1 MEKQG
6 NIIQILDAHKTLRFF
21 EEYREVPIEHHWR
34 GSPLRGRRTLAE
46 MGRGTYTP
54 GQSRVPSLVTL
65 TSKGQPCPAGRQ
77 SGASRP
83 GRAASERQWS
93 RVRRERGDCL
103 GPEWNDIVKPK
114 RTSGDRDD
122 ARMTSVGRES
132 FGSRRLLLHHRMRIY
147 ISIAT
152 ACNGITFTTK
162 YNTLSTDHDKG
173 EFIPDCCI
181 ASREAPPAY
190 TVRRRSL
197 AGSNGIRMH

>member
-1 MEKQG
+1 M
-6 NIIQILDAHKTLRFF
+6 HVHRS
-21 EEYREVPIEHHWR
+21 R
-34 GSPLRGRRTLAE
+34 
-46 MGRGTYTP
+46 P
-54 GQSRVPSLVTL
+54 GQRP
-65 TSKGQPCPAGRQ
+65 GRQ

-83 GRAASERQWS
+83 GRATSERQWS

-103 GPEWNDIVKPK
+103 GPEWSDIVKPR

-122 ARMTSVGRES
+122 ARMTGVGRES
-132 FGSRRLLLHHRMRIY
+132 FGSRRLMSVGVILTIQPHNTTQQNLGCFITECVY

-162 YNTLSTDHDKG
+162 YNTLSTDHDIG

-190 TVRRRSL
+190 HTYALVY
-197 AGSNGIRMH
+197 A